1 MKEGYWLNL
10 YTGKYFTIDE
20 HEQWLRSPG
29 NAKKLGIP
37 QKVIDLFSEFTPA
50 RDRNRFLILV
60 MQHAPVMRIR
70 GHGGYVT
77 FEYSSRS
84 RNDPL
89 DAIGLWGRTIL
100 GPLSEMNIVNFATGE
115 MTNIRWSEFKKA
127 VDGGGYESV
136 VLSAANT
143 QKFDWSN

>member
-1 MKEGYWLNL
+1 MKEGFWLNFN
-10 YTGKYFTIDE
+10 TGKSFVIDE
-20 HEQWLRSPG
+20 HERWLRAPG
-29 NAKKLGIP
+29 NAEKLGVP
-37 QKVIDLFSEFTPA
+37 QQVIDSFSEFVVT
-50 RDRNRFLILV
+50 RDRNKFLISV
-60 MQHAPVMRIR
+60 MQHSPIMRVR

-89 DAIGLWGRTIL
+89 DAIGLWGRTVL

-127 VDGGGYESV
+127 VDGGAYESV